1 MSTSGL
7 MLAATV
13 AVATVAASPALGHD
27 LFLPTADETWETA
40 SPTSLGWDRAALD
53 EVCDFVRDT
62 QGNSF
67 LILKDGRIVVERHWT
82 AAGAAHAQ
90 YVMSTGKS
98 ITAFLVGVAMA
109 EGKLTLGQP
118 VSEILGPGW
127 SRATPAQE
135 REIRVEH
142 LLTMTSGLD
151 ARLAYEA
158 PPGAVW
164 RYNTPAYQQ
173 LHPLVEKAVGTSVA
187 AFSARVLFE
196 PLGMKHSRF
205 HYHSFVMTARDMA
218 RFGLLILARGTW
230 NDRSVIE
237 DRAYFAA
244 MLSPSQRLNRAY
256 GYLWWLNG
264 QESFRTVGRPRAAM
278 RGAMVPDA
286 PADMVSANG
295 KGGQRIA
302 VAPGAGLV
310 VVRLGENPAAGPD
323 GDTEGNGT
331 QSRFDVQLWR
341 RLARVIPAAT
351 VRGSDG
357 PSVGSNRS
365 EDRP

>member
-1 MSTSGL
+1 MPTLIGALCLTALVSATA
-7 MLAATV
+7 LA
-13 AVATVAASPALGHD
+13 PARD

-40 SPTSLGWDRAALD
+40 SPEALGWDRAALD
-53 EVCDFVRDT
+53 EACDFVRDT
-62 QGNSF
+62 HGKSF

-82 AAGAAHAQ
+82 AAGPAHAQ

-98 ITAFLVGVAMA
+98 ITAFLVGVARA

-118 VSEILGPGW
+118 VSEIIGPGW
-127 SRATPAQE
+127 SRATPTQE

-173 LHPLVEKAVGTSVA
+173 LHPLLEKAVGTSVD

-205 HYHSFVMTARDMA
+205 RSHSFVMTAREMA

-244 MLSPSQRLNRAY
+244 MLAPSQRLNRAY

-264 QESFRTVGRPRAAM
+264 QESFRTVGPPRAAV
-278 RGAMVPDA
+278 RGALVPDA

-295 KGGQRIA
+295 KGGQRIS

-310 VVRLGENPAAGPD
+310 VVRLGENPAAGHG

-341 RLARVIPAAT
+341 RLARAIPAAT
-351 VRGSDG
+351 VRGADG
-357 PSVGSNRS
+357 PPVGSDRS
-365 EDRP
+365 EDQP